1 MKIEV
6 KGSSWLVRYNYNNN
20 EEQKVV
26 VLPANRERIYEYII
40 NNPGSHIRKI
50 SRHLDLAIG
59 DTQHHLKILEKTGL
73 IRSRQM
79 GLFKLY
85 YTVSIFAERQ
95 QSILAVLGQDVP
107 RDIILFLVENPGA
120 SQSDIA
126 RYKGF
131 SPSTINWHMSR
142 LIEIGLIR
150 SQREGRFVNYY
161 VKGNI
166 EDITNL
172 LRTYYPST
180 WNKLSSRLAELFL
193 DLSEASPP
201 RLKGYKKKLKIT
213 PNHDNNKNEEDDN
226 LNNRG

>member
-1 MKIEV
+1 M
-6 KGSSWLVRYNYNNN
+6 
-20 EEQKVV
+20 
-26 VLPANRERIYEYII
+26 
-40 NNPGSHIRKI
+40 
-50 SRHLDLAIG
+50 G

-193 DLSEASPP
+193 DISEASPP
-201 RLKGYKKKLKIT
+201 RLKGYKKKLKTT